1 MVSIDIEMPG
11 VCDHCPFFDD
21 NGDYPT
27 CIVTQHSKGY
37 NFRYREERMDDCP
50 LLCIQSTT
58 TSMTKE
64 EAIEEIEEYL
74 RDADKAISEDDEYIR
89 GWKSALLVAMEIVH
103 KLT

>member
-1 MVSIDIEMPG
+1 MVSIDIEMPD

-37 NFRYREERMDDCP
+37 IFRYREKRMDDCP

-58 TSMTKE
+58 RQIM
-64 EAIEEIEEYL
+64 EEYREKIL
-74 RDADKAISEDDEYIR
+74 KAIRDYEKEFDHVEQYEITNAIAELYEIIR
-89 GWKSALLVAMEIVH
+89 AL
-103 KLT
+103 